1 MKIGIVDYDAGN
13 LKSVETA
20 LSFLGA
26 DYFVSGDPDILTRS
40 DKLIFPGV
48 GEAGSSMK
56 VLKNRGLDSLLR
68 DYFKSG
74 KPFFGI
80 CLGCQI
86 VLDSSE
92 ENDTECLGLV
102 PGTCREFSQNIG
114 LKVPHMGW
122 NQVEHRRSHYIF
134 KDVPNYASFYFVH
147 SYYPELK
154 NPQTTIAVT
163 EYGITFTSAFSIENL
178 VSVQFHPE
186 KSGPFGLKILDN
198 FIKRLD

>member
-1 MKIGIVDYDAGN
+1 
-13 LKSVETA
+13 
-20 LSFLGA
+20 
-26 DYFVSGDPDILTRS
+26 
-40 DKLIFPGV
+40 
-48 GEAGSSMK
+48 
-56 VLKNRGLDSLLR
+56 
-68 DYFKSG
+68 
-74 KPFFGI
+74 
-80 CLGCQI
+80 
-86 VLDSSE
+86 
-92 ENDTECLGLV
+92 
-102 PGTCREFSQNIG
+102 
-114 LKVPHMGW
+114 MGW